1 MLTGQLMVA
10 QCEICHRPD
19 VGADRC
25 PHAIDPKRYP
35 CPYDPKRKAQRD
47 RFRHIGI

>member
-1 MLTGQLMVA
+1 MLTGQLITRW
-10 QCEICHRPD
+10 CEHCHRPN

-25 PHAIDPKRYP
+25 PHAIDPRYQ
-35 CPYDPKRKAQRD
+35 CPYDRERKRRRD